1 MSTSHGVAGAWD
13 VGVAPGQAGVPRCQS
28 TSDAKL
34 VLPYDLSMPEVWVV
48 PKGNKYSHKGGLTDA
63 CSGALALPE
72 TDPVTRDS
80 SFPSMWH
87 DWLLDFEQ
95 IMNHRQMPVIISD
108 QDEDL
113 LSSTMALKGR
123 EGA

>member
-1 MSTSHGVAGAWD
+1 MVWQGPGLSVWRLGNGST
-13 VGVAPGQAGVPRCQS
+13 QMQS
-28 TSDAKL
+28 TSDAKV
-34 VLPYDLSMPEVWVV
+34 VLLYDLSVPEVRVV
-48 PKGNKYSHKGGLTDA
+48 PKGNKYSRKGVLTEA

-72 TDPVTRDS
+72 TDPVPRDS
-80 SFPSMWH
+80 SFPGMWH

>member
-1 MSTSHGVAGAWD
+1 MPKWYSYMTSLCLKYEWSRKETSTRSRKGV
-13 VGVAPGQAGVPRCQS
+13 
-28 TSDAKL
+28 
-34 VLPYDLSMPEVWVV
+34 
-48 PKGNKYSHKGGLTDA
+48 LTDA

-72 TDPVTRDS
+72 TDPVPRDS

-95 IMNHRQMPVIISD
+95 IMNHQQRPVMISD
-108 QDEDL
+108 RDEDL
-113 LSSTMALKGR
+113 LSSMMVLKGR

>member
-1 MSTSHGVAGAWD
+1 MLRQGLGMSI
-13 VGVAPGQAGVPRCQS
+13 GQLGKQEYQDAEAC
-28 TSDAKL
+28 DAKV
-34 VLPYDLSMPEVWVV
+34 VLPYDLSVPEVQVV
-48 PKGNKYSHKGGLTDA
+48 PKGNKYSHKGVLTDG

-80 SFPSMWH
+80 SFPGMRH

-108 QDEDL
+108 RDEDL

>member
-1 MSTSHGVAGAWD
+1 MLSQGLGMSI
-13 VGVAPGQAGVPRCQS
+13 GQLGKQEYQDAEAC
-28 TSDAKL
+28 DAKV
-34 VLPYDLSMPEVWVV
+34 VLPYDLSEPEVQVV
-48 PKGNKYSHKGGLTDA
+48 PKGNKYSHKGVLTDG

-80 SFPSMWH
+80 SFPGMRH

-108 QDEDL
+108 RDEDL